1 MKFRILLFLS
11 LFLIPGFN
19 LIYSYQFTPGNI
31 VIVRIGESSSNIP
44 LSNAASKV
52 FLDEYSTNGILIRSI
67 ELPSKLSGSNLRL
80 TLNGINSGNGYIS
93 TSTDGKFLLISGY
106 DANAGTPNVSDLSEV
121 KKTIGII
128 DIFGNVNTSFSVNE
142 RDYTDNIYS
151 LTSDAGKNFWMS
163 VTGKT
168 KTGEIKFTSIIENGF
183 TNPVINS
190 GLQTRIIKIINNS
203 IYVSGI
209 SNQYSGIFKVGNGL
223 PVSSGQ
229 SSALI
234 SGFPVALNK
243 SPIDFSINKLE
254 NIIYVADNNKISEGG
269 GIQKWVNE
277 NGNWVFKYILNNGL
291 TNGLRSISVDWSGSS
306 PVIYAITS
314 ELNFNKFVKIT
325 DAGSSSQFSVLKT
338 SVNQTTF
345 KSLTFA
351 PNSLAISENKTISPG
366 IYNNISINNSE
377 VNISGD
383 ITVTGKLELT
393 NQAKILTG
401 SNKIIFTPESEL
413 IESEPH
419 KMIIGTSYM
428 QPRQIGTAGFS
439 EFLGVTLSSGSD
451 NIGNVSIK
459 RTTGYDGVVFV
470 GSSSSIATNWE
481 INSDFEPLNGRNVT
495 FSFSS
500 GFDNGNNMGA
510 AEVWKL
516 AGEMWEKIGGTT
528 NILNLHPR
536 SITRNTNSF
545 SKFTIADSDSPLP
558 VELDGFVA
566 STIKNEVILDWVTNH
581 ELNNSHFVVERVKLV
596 GNINKYNAVYTE
608 LGSVNGSG
616 NSNNII
622 RYKYNDKNVPSGKY
636 AYRLKQVDYNG
647 NFQFYVMEADVIVGT
662 PSKFSLSQN
671 YPNPFNPTTKI
682 NFELATD
689 SKVTLKIYDINGKEI
704 ATLIDGNRQAGYYT
718 SEFDGKG
725 LASGMYF
732 AKMIAGDFMEIK
744 KLTLIK

>member
-1 MKFRILLFLS
+1 M
-11 LFLIPGFN
+11 
-19 LIYSYQFTPGNI
+19 
-31 VIVRIGESSSNIP
+31 
-44 LSNAASKV
+44 
-52 FLDEYSTNGILIRSI
+52 
-67 ELPSKLSGSNLRL
+67 
-80 TLNGINSGNGYIS
+80 
-93 TSTDGKFLLISGY
+93 
-106 DANAGTPNVSDLSEV
+106 
-121 KKTIGII
+121 
-128 DIFGNVNTSFSVNE
+128 
-142 RDYTDNIYS
+142 
-151 LTSDAGKNFWMS
+151 
-163 VTGKT
+163 
-168 KTGEIKFTSIIENGF
+168 
-183 TNPVINS
+183 
-190 GLQTRIIKIINNS
+190 
-203 IYVSGI
+203 
-209 SNQYSGIFKVGNGL
+209 
-223 PVSSGQ
+223 
-229 SSALI
+229 
-234 SGFPVALNK
+234 
-243 SPIDFSINKLE
+243 
-254 NIIYVADNNKISEGG
+254 
-269 GIQKWVNE
+269 
-277 NGNWVFKYILNNGL
+277 
-291 TNGLRSISVDWSGSS
+291 RSISVDWSGSS

-393 NQAKILTG
+393 NQAKILTGSNKIIFTPEG

-528 NILNLHPR
+528 NMEKIGGTTNILNLHPR

-566 STIKNEVILDWVTNH
+566 STIKNEVI
-581 ELNNSHFVVERVKLV
+581 
-596 GNINKYNAVYTE
+596 A
-608 LGSVNGSG
+608 
-616 NSNNII
+616 
-622 RYKYNDKNVPSGKY
+622 
-636 AYRLKQVDYNG
+636 LK
-647 NFQFYVMEADVIVGT
+647 M
-662 PSKFSLSQN
+662 K
-671 YPNPFNPTTKI
+671 
-682 NFELATD
+682 
-689 SKVTLKIYDINGKEI
+689 
-704 ATLIDGNRQAGYYT
+704 
-718 SEFDGKG
+718 
-725 LASGMYF
+725 
-732 AKMIAGDFMEIK
+732 
-744 KLTLIK
+744 